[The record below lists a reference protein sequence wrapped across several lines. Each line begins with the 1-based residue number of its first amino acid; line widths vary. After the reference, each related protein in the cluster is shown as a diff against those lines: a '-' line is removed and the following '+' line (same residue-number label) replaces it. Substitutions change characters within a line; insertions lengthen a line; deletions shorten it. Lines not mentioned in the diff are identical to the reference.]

1 MTILGCKPN
10 GRFDGCLFHQPDEE
24 NTQKWD
30 ENGQISERGIYRL
43 LSAPMT
49 QWGPRC
55 LVLKFR
61 TETSITVG
69 VSGLV
74 LVDEDTQVWVWKFRI
89 RFWLRA
95 FVHPFSKKNLK
106 FLTSVTES
114 TLLSTIYSLSQFKLD
129 STTTIWP
136 RFNSGSKLR
145 SLVTKKESWALSVLS
160 SFMGLVTTEL
170 TYFE

>member
-74 LVDEDTQVWVWKFRI
+74 LVDEDTQVWV
-89 RFWLRA
+89 
-95 FVHPFSKKNLK
+95 
-106 FLTSVTES
+106 
-114 TLLSTIYSLSQFKLD
+114 
-129 STTTIWP
+129 
-136 RFNSGSKLR
+136 
-145 SLVTKKESWALSVLS
+145 
-160 SFMGLVTTEL
+160 
-170 TYFE
+170 